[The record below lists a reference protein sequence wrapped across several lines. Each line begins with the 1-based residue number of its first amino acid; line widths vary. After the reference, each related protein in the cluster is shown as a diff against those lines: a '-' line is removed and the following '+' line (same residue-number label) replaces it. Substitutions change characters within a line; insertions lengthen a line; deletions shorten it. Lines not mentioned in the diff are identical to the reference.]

1 MFRRWS
7 VQSKLIASFT
17 FVLVMMCILGAIAIN
32 RMGVIKDNTETITTQ
47 WMPGVEAVN
56 RMTYLMEHVVT
67 LTFRHIHAEDD
78 SQRDYMTGEIQ
89 TAYSAIEELFVRYDG
104 MIDDPT
110 ERESYE
116 KLKQLW
122 GIFKND
128 NQLILENSAAT
139 PELNTLARK
148 TLIEKLQ
155 QFITLQSQ
163 LDQLVLYNN
172 DGAERSKNDALEAF
186 QAATRSTILII
197 AISVLLVAALA
208 FVMTRM
214 LSLPLRKVTGA
225 IARVAKGDLTIEP
238 VVVSNKDEIG
248 DLAAAT
254 NEMVGRLRDLV
265 SQVARTANQVSTS
278 STELSANAESTATMI
293 TEAVGHVQTMAESAL
308 TQYRGAEDSS
318 RAMEEMSY
326 GIQRI
331 AGATSDA
338 ADASARTEEM
348 VKQGDVLVQDVV
360 SHMDSIQT
368 AVASLAAEIRR
379 MESCSAEIQDFIGV
393 ISGIAQ
399 QTNLLSLNAAIEAA
413 RAGEH
418 GKGFAVVATEV
429 KKLSAQSETAALQ
442 VSELVKEI
450 QGITLAAAGA
460 MDNGVLQVQTGMNS
474 VRETG
479 HTFNGIAA
487 AVNNVN
493 EQIQEISAIAEQ
505 LSAGSEQVAATAVST
520 AELAQHTSQ
529 LAQALAGGTDD
540 QSAAIEE
547 VSASATTLSQAA
559 KELEELVRK
568 FRL

>member
-1 MFRRWS
+1 
-7 VQSKLIASFT
+7 
-17 FVLVMMCILGAIAIN
+17 MMCILGAIAIN

-360 SHMDSIQT
+360 SHMDT
-368 AVASLAAEIRR
+368 
-379 MESCSAEIQDFIGV
+379 
-393 ISGIAQ
+393 
-399 QTNLLSLNAAIEAA
+399 
-413 RAGEH
+413 
-418 GKGFAVVATEV
+418 
-429 KKLSAQSETAALQ
+429 
-442 VSELVKEI
+442 
-450 QGITLAAAGA
+450 
-460 MDNGVLQVQTGMNS
+460 
-474 VRETG
+474 
-479 HTFNGIAA
+479 
-487 AVNNVN
+487 
-493 EQIQEISAIAEQ
+493 
-505 LSAGSEQVAATAVST
+505 
-520 AELAQHTSQ
+520 TS
-529 LAQALAGGTDD
+529 
-540 QSAAIEE
+540 
-547 VSASATTLSQAA
+547 
-559 KELEELVRK
+559 
-568 FRL
+568 

>member
-487 AVNNVN
+487 AVNHVN